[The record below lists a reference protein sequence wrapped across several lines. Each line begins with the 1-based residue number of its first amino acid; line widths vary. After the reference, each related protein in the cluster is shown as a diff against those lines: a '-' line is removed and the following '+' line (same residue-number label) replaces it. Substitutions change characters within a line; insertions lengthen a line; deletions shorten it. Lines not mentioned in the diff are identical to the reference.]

1 MLQQELLFSPEP
13 EIVPVHDVC
22 LLIVQVR
29 LELTVRET
37 SDAHRLPDAS
47 PIRQAPSPPSL
58 WLQPP
63 KKETEMSR
71 TVTFSAMAM
80 AAAIATALPA
90 AAEDE
95 HNVSTGITTAGV
107 PLGLHGV
114 DAVALT
120 TLNAVAEGD
129 AQCTVVED
137 GVAYY
142 FVSEDS
148 AKKFKANPAM
158 YAPQYGGFCAY
169 AVALGKKFDGD
180 PQYADIVDGKLYLF
194 VNAEIFKKYKKDSK
208 RILAKAERTWPRIE
222 HKAVGDL

>member
-1 MLQQELLFSPEP
+1 MPEQELLPPLEP
-13 EIVPVHDVC
+13 ELVQAPAVRT
-22 LLIVQVR
+22 LILIVR
-29 LELTVRET
+29 LELMVREVPGV
-37 SDAHRLPDAS
+37 HPLPDALTV
-47 PIRQAPSPPSL
+47 RQALSPPSL

-63 KKETEMSR
+63 EKENEMSR
-71 TVTFSAMAM
+71 TITLSAMVM
-80 AAAIATALPA
+80 AAAIAVALPA
-90 AAEDE
+90 TAEDE
-95 HNVSTGITTAGV
+95 YNVSTGITTAGV

-120 TLNAVAEGD
+120 TLNAVSEGD
-129 AQCTVVED
+129 AQYTVVED

-142 FVSEDS
+142 FASEDS
-148 AKKFKANPAM
+148 ANKFKTNPAM

-194 VNAEIFKKYKKDSK
+194 VNAEIFEKYKKDSK